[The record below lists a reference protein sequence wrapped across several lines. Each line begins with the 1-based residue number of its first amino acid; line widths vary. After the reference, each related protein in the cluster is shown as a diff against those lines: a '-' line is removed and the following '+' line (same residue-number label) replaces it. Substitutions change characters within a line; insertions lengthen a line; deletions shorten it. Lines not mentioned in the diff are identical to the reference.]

1 MNVVY
6 EWDIEEVDSKT
17 FEITEHDHNWSLK
30 RLSHYALT
38 SGENPD
44 IFHRLVLVRD
54 EYRGNSI
61 FGNPHERINRSW
73 CYVTD
78 RGILP
83 KTTDSGYEIPRK
95 YKAEFDKNKSWASKL
110 RNRIRS

>member
-1 MNVVY
+1 MDIVY
-6 EWDIEEVDSKT
+6 EWDIEEVDSET
-17 FEITEHDHNWSLK
+17 FETLEHDHNWSLK
-30 RLSHYALT
+30 GLSHYALT
-38 SGENPD
+38 LGENPD

-54 EYRGNSI
+54 EFRGHN
-61 FGNPHERINRSW
+61 RVNRSW

-78 RGILP
+78 RGTLP
-83 KTTDSGYEIPRK
+83 KTTDNGYEIPKK